1 MPCVL
6 NTGVTLDC
14 RTSLGGVKSV
24 YIGSTTGQAITIS
37 GEANGVITGV
47 TAQGGTISITTV
59 ADLTTSG
66 MFEFQQPRQSA
77 SLSETGAFS
86 EENGTAFYT
95 SVLSFVVNTLEG
107 EKLDTLNILGQNT
120 RLVVIVLDQND
131 RYWILGNASGAIVT
145 ASTSET
151 GTAFGDRSG
160 ITIEVT
166 GLSPQPMYE
175 LNIS

>member
-1 MPCVL
+1 MACVL
-6 NTGVTLDC
+6 NTGTTLDC
-14 RTSLGGVKSV
+14 RSSLGGVKAV
-24 YIGSTTGQAITIS
+24 YIGSTTGQDISITAS
-37 GEANGVITGV
+37 TGV
-47 TAQGGTISITTV
+47 ATALTAQGGTINITSI
-59 ADLTTSG
+59 ADLTTNG

-107 EKLDTLNILGQNT
+107 EKLNTLNILGQNT
-120 RLVVIVLDQND
+120 RLVVCVKDAND
-131 RYWILGNASGAIVT
+131 RFWILGNQSGAIVT

-151 GTAFGDRSG
+151 GTAFGDRNG
-160 ITIEVT
+160 VTIEVT
-166 GLSPQPMYE
+166 GLSPEPMFQ

>member
-1 MPCVL
+1 MSCVL
-6 NTGVTLDC
+6 NTGTTLDC
-14 RTSLGGVKSV
+14 RSSLGGVKSV
-24 YIGSTTGQAITIS
+24 YIGSTTGQDISIT
-37 GEANGVITGV
+37 AATGV
-47 TAQGGTISITTV
+47 ATALTAQGGTINITSV
-59 ADLTTSG
+59 ADLTQNG

-107 EKLDTLNILGQNT
+107 EKLNTLNILGQNT
-120 RLVVIVLDQND
+120 RLVVVVKDAND
-131 RYWILGNASGAIVT
+131 RYWIIGNTSGAIVT

-166 GLSPQPMYE
+166 GLSPQPMFE
-175 LNIS
+175 FNIS

>member
-1 MPCVL
+1 MSCVL
-6 NTGVTLDC
+6 NSGTTLDC
-14 RTSLGGVKSV
+14 RSSLGGVKSV
-24 YIGSTTGQAITIS
+24 YIGSTTGQDISIT
-37 GEANGVITGV
+37 ADTGV
-47 TAQGGTISITTV
+47 ATALTAQGGTIDITSV

-107 EKLDTLNILGQNT
+107 EKLNTLNILGQNT
-120 RLVVIVLDQND
+120 RLVVVVKDAND
-131 RYWILGNASGAIVT
+131 RYWIIGNTSGAIVT

-151 GTAFGDRSG
+151 GTSFGDRSG

-166 GLSPQPMYE
+166 GLSPQPMFE
-175 LNIS
+175 FNIS

>member
-1 MPCVL
+1 MACLL
-6 NTGVTLDC
+6 NTGATLDC
-14 RTSLGGVKSV
+14 RSSLGGIKSV
-24 YIGSTTGQAITIS
+24 YIGSTTGEDISITAS
-37 GEANGVITGV
+37 TGV
-47 TAQGGTISITTV
+47 ATALTAHGGTIDITSV
-59 ADLTTSG
+59 ADLTSSG
-66 MFEFQQPRQSA
+66 MFEFQQPRQTA

-95 SVLSFVVNTLEG
+95 QVGSLVVNTLEG
-107 EKLDTLNILGQNT
+107 EKLNTLNILGQNT

-160 ITIEVT
+160 ITIEAT

>member
-1 MPCVL
+1 MSCVL
-6 NTGVTLDC
+6 NTGTTLDC
-14 RTSLGGVKSV
+14 RSSLGGVKSV
-24 YIGSTTGQAITIS
+24 YIGSTTGQDISIT
-37 GEANGVITGV
+37 AATGV
-47 TAQGGTISITTV
+47 ATALTAQGGTIDITTV

-107 EKLDTLNILGQNT
+107 EKLNTLNILGQNT
-120 RLVVIVLDQND
+120 RLVVVVKDAND
-131 RYWILGNASGAIVT
+131 RYWIIGNTSGAIVT

-151 GTAFGDRSG
+151 GTSFGDRSG

-166 GLSPQPMYE
+166 GLSPQPMFE
-175 LNIS
+175 FNIS

>member
-1 MPCVL
+1 MSCVL
-6 NTGVTLDC
+6 NTGTTLDC
-14 RTSLGGVKSV
+14 RSSLGGVKSV
-24 YIGSTTGQAITIS
+24 YIGSTTGQDISIT
-37 GEANGVITGV
+37 ATTGV
-47 TAQGGTISITTV
+47 ATALTAQGGTIDITSV
-59 ADLTTSG
+59 ADLTQNG
-66 MFEFQQPRQSA
+66 MFEFQQPRQTA
-77 SLSETGAFS
+77 SITETGSFS

-107 EKLDTLNILGQNT
+107 EKLNTLNILGQNT
-120 RLVVIVLDQND
+120 RLVVVVKDAND
-131 RYWILGNASGAIVT
+131 RYWIIGNTSGAIVT

-151 GTAFGDRSG
+151 GTSFGDRSG

>member
-1 MPCVL
+1 MSCVL
-6 NTGVTLDC
+6 NTGTTLDC
-14 RTSLGGVKSV
+14 RSSLGGVKSV
-24 YIGSTTGQAITIS
+24 YIGSTTGQDISIT
-37 GEANGVITGV
+37 ATTGV
-47 TAQGGTISITTV
+47 ATALTAQGGTIDITSV
-59 ADLTTSG
+59 ADLTQNG

-107 EKLDTLNILGQNT
+107 EKLNTLNILGQNT
-120 RLVVIVLDQND
+120 RLVVVVKDAND
-131 RYWILGNASGAIVT
+131 RYWIIGNTSGAIVT

-166 GLSPQPMYE
+166 GLSPQPMFE
-175 LNIS
+175 FNIS